1 MSDFEKKILEF
12 KNRLNSTQDSKEIEA
27 IRTDI
32 FSKNGFINSQFKKLG
47 SLSEDE
53 KKTFASNIN
62 KAKQELLKIRTD
74 RLKDPTKTL
83 KIVTFPLW
91 QGEGDFG
98 IVIQERFDTDV
109 IIKDENG
116 SELLSVDAH
125 ISETVEKAALD
136 FIVVNNMP
144 SFKIDIY

>member
-1 MSDFEKKILEF
+1 MKISD
-12 KNRLNSTQDSKEIEA
+12 
-27 IRTDI
+27 
-32 FSKNGFINSQFKKLG
+32 
-47 SLSEDE
+47 
-53 KKTFASNIN
+53 

-74 RLKDPTKTL
+74 KLKDPTKTL

-91 QGEGDFG
+91 QGDGDFG

-116 SELLSVDAH
+116 SELLSVDSH

-136 FIVVNNMP
+136 FIVVNNIP

>member
-1 MSDFEKKILEF
+1 MKISD
-12 KNRLNSTQDSKEIEA
+12 
-27 IRTDI
+27 
-32 FSKNGFINSQFKKLG
+32 
-47 SLSEDE
+47 
-53 KKTFASNIN
+53 

-136 FIVVNNMP
+136 FIVVNNIP

>member
-1 MSDFEKKILEF
+1 MKISD
-12 KNRLNSTQDSKEIEA
+12 
-27 IRTDI
+27 
-32 FSKNGFINSQFKKLG
+32 
-47 SLSEDE
+47 
-53 KKTFASNIN
+53 

-125 ISETVEKAALD
+125 ISETVEKAA
-136 FIVVNNMP
+136 
-144 SFKIDIY
+144 

>member
-1 MSDFEKKILEF
+1 MKISD
-12 KNRLNSTQDSKEIEA
+12 
-27 IRTDI
+27 
-32 FSKNGFINSQFKKLG
+32 
-47 SLSEDE
+47 
-53 KKTFASNIN
+53 

-74 RLKDPTKTL
+74 KLKDPTKTL

-116 SELLSVDAH
+116 SELLSVDSH

>member
-1 MSDFEKKILEF
+1 MTKMRSNNELFDYIDVPAL
-12 KNRLNSTQDSKEIEA
+12 Q
-27 IRTDI
+27 
-32 FSKNGFINSQFKKLG
+32 
-47 SLSEDE
+47 SEDPDE
-53 KKTFASNIN
+53 N
-62 KAKQELLKIRTD
+62 
-74 RLKDPTKTL
+74 
-83 KIVTFPLW
+83 
-91 QGEGDFG
+91 
-98 IVIQERFDTDV
+98 V

>member
-1 MSDFEKKILEF
+1 MKISD
-12 KNRLNSTQDSKEIEA
+12 
-27 IRTDI
+27 
-32 FSKNGFINSQFKKLG
+32 
-47 SLSEDE
+47 
-53 KKTFASNIN
+53 

-74 RLKDPTKTL
+74 KLKEPTKTL

>member
-1 MSDFEKKILEF
+1 MKISD
-12 KNRLNSTQDSKEIEA
+12 
-27 IRTDI
+27 
-32 FSKNGFINSQFKKLG
+32 
-47 SLSEDE
+47 
-53 KKTFASNIN
+53 

-74 RLKDPTKTL
+74 RLKDHTKTL

-116 SELLSVDAH
+116 TELISVDAH
-125 ISETVEKAALD
+125 ISETVEKASLD
-136 FIVVNNMP
+136 FTDVNNMP
-144 SFKIDIY
+144 GFKIDIY

>member
-1 MSDFEKKILEF
+1 MKISD
-12 KNRLNSTQDSKEIEA
+12 
-27 IRTDI
+27 
-32 FSKNGFINSQFKKLG
+32 
-47 SLSEDE
+47 
-53 KKTFASNIN
+53 

>member
-1 MSDFEKKILEF
+1 MKIL
-12 KNRLNSTQDSKEIEA
+12 
-27 IRTDI
+27 
-32 FSKNGFINSQFKKLG
+32 
-47 SLSEDE
+47 
-53 KKTFASNIN
+53 N

-109 IIKDENG
+109 IVKDENG

>member
-1 MSDFEKKILEF
+1 MKISD
-12 KNRLNSTQDSKEIEA
+12 
-27 IRTDI
+27 
-32 FSKNGFINSQFKKLG
+32 
-47 SLSEDE
+47 
-53 KKTFASNIN
+53 

-136 FIVVNNMP
+136 FIVVNL
-144 SFKIDIY
+144 SLIHI

>member
-1 MSDFEKKILEF
+1 MKISD
-12 KNRLNSTQDSKEIEA
+12 
-27 IRTDI
+27 
-32 FSKNGFINSQFKKLG
+32 
-47 SLSEDE
+47 
-53 KKTFASNIN
+53 

-109 IIKDENG
+109 IVKDENG
-116 SELLSVDAH
+116 SDLLSVDAH

>member
-1 MSDFEKKILEF
+1 M
-12 KNRLNSTQDSKEIEA
+12 QD
-27 IRTDI
+27 
-32 FSKNGFINSQFKKLG
+32 L
-47 SLSEDE
+47 
-53 KKTFASNIN
+53 
-62 KAKQELLKIRTD
+62 ELLKIRTD

-109 IIKDENG
+109 IVKDENG

>member
-1 MSDFEKKILEF
+1 MKISD
-12 KNRLNSTQDSKEIEA
+12 
-27 IRTDI
+27 
-32 FSKNGFINSQFKKLG
+32 
-47 SLSEDE
+47 
-53 KKTFASNIN
+53 

-109 IIKDENG
+109 IVIDENG

>member
-1 MSDFEKKILEF
+1 MKISD
-12 KNRLNSTQDSKEIEA
+12 
-27 IRTDI
+27 
-32 FSKNGFINSQFKKLG
+32 
-47 SLSEDE
+47 
-53 KKTFASNIN
+53 

-98 IVIQERFDTDV
+98 IVIQEKFDTDV

>member
-1 MSDFEKKILEF
+1 MKISD
-12 KNRLNSTQDSKEIEA
+12 
-27 IRTDI
+27 
-32 FSKNGFINSQFKKLG
+32 
-47 SLSEDE
+47 
-53 KKTFASNIN
+53 

-109 IIKDENG
+109 IVKDESG

>member
-1 MSDFEKKILEF
+1 MKISD
-12 KNRLNSTQDSKEIEA
+12 
-27 IRTDI
+27 
-32 FSKNGFINSQFKKLG
+32 
-47 SLSEDE
+47 
-53 KKTFASNIN
+53 

-109 IIKDENG
+109 IVKDENG

-136 FIVVNNMP
+136 FIVVDNMP

>member
-1 MSDFEKKILEF
+1 MKISD
-12 KNRLNSTQDSKEIEA
+12 
-27 IRTDI
+27 
-32 FSKNGFINSQFKKLG
+32 
-47 SLSEDE
+47 
-53 KKTFASNIN
+53 

-74 RLKDPTKTL
+74 RLRDPTKTL

-109 IIKDENG
+109 IVKDENG

>member
-1 MSDFEKKILEF
+1 MKISD
-12 KNRLNSTQDSKEIEA
+12 
-27 IRTDI
+27 
-32 FSKNGFINSQFKKLG
+32 
-47 SLSEDE
+47 
-53 KKTFASNIN
+53 

-116 SELLSVDAH
+116 SELLSVDVH

>member
-1 MSDFEKKILEF
+1 MKISD
-12 KNRLNSTQDSKEIEA
+12 
-27 IRTDI
+27 
-32 FSKNGFINSQFKKLG
+32 
-47 SLSEDE
+47 
-53 KKTFASNIN
+53 
-62 KAKQELLKIRTD
+62 KAKQELLRIRTD

-116 SELLSVDAH
+116 LELLSVDAH

>member
-1 MSDFEKKILEF
+1 MKISD
-12 KNRLNSTQDSKEIEA
+12 
-27 IRTDI
+27 
-32 FSKNGFINSQFKKLG
+32 
-47 SLSEDE
+47 
-53 KKTFASNIN
+53 

-98 IVIQERFDTDV
+98 IVIQERFDTDLIV
-109 IIKDENG
+109 KDENG

>member
-1 MSDFEKKILEF
+1 MKISD
-12 KNRLNSTQDSKEIEA
+12 
-27 IRTDI
+27 
-32 FSKNGFINSQFKKLG
+32 
-47 SLSEDE
+47 
-53 KKTFASNIN
+53 

-109 IIKDENG
+109 IVKDENG

>member
-1 MSDFEKKILEF
+1 MKISD
-12 KNRLNSTQDSKEIEA
+12 
-27 IRTDI
+27 
-32 FSKNGFINSQFKKLG
+32 
-47 SLSEDE
+47 
-53 KKTFASNIN
+53 

-116 SELLSVDAH
+116 LELLSVDAH

>member
-1 MSDFEKKILEF
+1 MKISD
-12 KNRLNSTQDSKEIEA
+12 
-27 IRTDI
+27 
-32 FSKNGFINSQFKKLG
+32 
-47 SLSEDE
+47 
-53 KKTFASNIN
+53 

-74 RLKDPTKTL
+74 KLKDPTKTL

>member
-1 MSDFEKKILEF
+1 MKISD
-12 KNRLNSTQDSKEIEA
+12 
-27 IRTDI
+27 
-32 FSKNGFINSQFKKLG
+32 
-47 SLSEDE
+47 
-53 KKTFASNIN
+53 

-83 KIVTFPLW
+83 KIATFPLW

>member
-1 MSDFEKKILEF
+1 MKISD
-12 KNRLNSTQDSKEIEA
+12 
-27 IRTDI
+27 
-32 FSKNGFINSQFKKLG
+32 
-47 SLSEDE
+47 
-53 KKTFASNIN
+53 
-62 KAKQELLKIRTD
+62 KAKQELLRIRTD

-98 IVIQERFDTDV
+98 SVIQERFDTDV

>member
-1 MSDFEKKILEF
+1 MKISD
-12 KNRLNSTQDSKEIEA
+12 
-27 IRTDI
+27 
-32 FSKNGFINSQFKKLG
+32 
-47 SLSEDE
+47 
-53 KKTFASNIN
+53 

-109 IIKDENG
+109 IVKDENKT
-116 SELLSVDAH
+116 SS
-125 ISETVEKAALD
+125 K
-136 FIVVNNMP
+136 
-144 SFKIDIY
+144 